1 LIRTILQSKIIF
13 LFALSCFALLHEAS
27 GKTLYVAK
35 SGNDKNAGTLAQ
47 PLATPAKALDIASPG
62 DTIYLR
68 AGRYS
73 IDHFLWADKANL
85 TIASNP
91 GEKAAIVAGIEENDK
106 TAPSVII
113 IVANNVT
120 LMNLEVE
127 GGSYYAVKV
136 DIDKE
141 PTSKNVTIRNC
152 YIHGSGRDC
161 IKTFNA
167 DSLLIED
174 CEIGPSGLRDPSNA
188 EGIDS
193 IGSVGVTIRNCY
205 VHDAA
210 TTGIYLKGGARQ
222 GLVERNRVEHCRGA
236 GILLGQDTDEEYMR
250 DKTKYECLNSVA
262 RNNIIADIQAAG
274 IGTYSG
280 SNLRFENNTIYEA
293 AKQSQAGFYVVVN
306 AREVPAQNIAF
317 KNNIVVVNSH
327 RPVVFLFHL
336 SDHLDSD
343 FNIYFGNRLFRRES
357 KTLNRLDDWTF
368 PLWKKGLLVDEH
380 SLFTD
385 PLLDEENQY
394 KPRAGSP
401 AFDRGEKL
409 VDVKTDF
416 AGVARPQGTAF
427 DIGAYEGRGDGTPV
441 RMSATVGDSQKDGAA
456 EAISKPQIWA
466 VILGALSG
474 GALFALGLLLR
485 SKIQARN
492 TQHPL
497 SDSEEFLLRKSERS

>member
-1 LIRTILQSKIIF
+1 MIQKIFQVKIVW
-13 LFALSCFALLHEAS
+13 LLALVGFAFINQAS
-27 GKTLYVAK
+27 GKTIYVAK
-35 SGNDKNAGTLAQ
+35 NGDDKNSGTLAQ
-47 PLATPAKALDIASPG
+47 PLATPAKALDIANPG

-68 AGRYS
+68 VGRYT

-91 GEKAAIVAGIEENDK
+91 GEKAAIVAGIEENNK
-106 TAPSVII
+106 TAPSVMI

-120 LMNLEVE
+120 LLNLEVE

-141 PTSKNVTIRNC
+141 PMSKGVTIRGC

-167 DSLLIED
+167 DNLLIED

-210 TTGIYLKGGARQ
+210 TTGIYLKGGARE
-222 GLVERNRVEHCRGA
+222 GIVERNRVEHCRGA
-236 GILLGQDTDEEYMR
+236 GILLGQDTDEEFMR

-280 SNLRFENNTIYEA
+280 SNIRFENNTVYEA
-293 AKQSQAGFYVVVN
+293 AKQNQAGFYVVVN
-306 AREVPAQNIAF
+306 SREVPAQKISF

-336 SDHLDSD
+336 SDQLDSD

-368 PLWKKGLLVDEH
+368 PLWKKGLQLDEH
-380 SLFTD
+380 SLFAD
-385 PLLDEENQY
+385 PLLDEENHY

-401 AFDRGEKL
+401 AFDSGEKL
-409 VDVKTDF
+409 MEVKVDF
-416 AGVARPQGTAF
+416 AGVTRPQGAAY
-427 DIGAYEGRGDGTPV
+427 DIGAYEGRSDKTPV
-441 RMSATVGDSQKDGAA
+441 RLSAMYEDTQEDGATKG
-456 EAISKPQIWA
+456 ISKPQVWA

-485 SKIQARN
+485 SKLLQTRN
-492 TQHPL
+492 SQPQVV
-497 SDSEEFLLRKSERS
+497 DGKS

>member
-1 LIRTILQSKIIF
+1 LNQTIF
-13 LFALSCFALLHEAS
+13 LTRTVWLLALIGFAFVNEAS
-27 GKTLYVAK
+27 AKTLIVAK
-35 SGNDKNAGTLAQ
+35 TGNDNNAGTIAQ

-68 AGRYS
+68 AGRYA

-85 TIASNP
+85 TIASHP
-91 GEKAAIVAGIEENDK
+91 GEKAAIVAGVEENSK
-106 TAPSVII
+106 TPPSVMI
-113 IVANNVT
+113 IVANQVT
-120 LMNLEVE
+120 LLNLEIE
-127 GGSYYAVKV
+127 GGSYYGVKV
-136 DIDKE
+136 DLDKE
-141 PTSKNVTIRNC
+141 PASRGVTIRNC

-167 DSLLIED
+167 DNLLIED

-205 VHDAA
+205 VHDTA
-210 TTGIYLKGGARQ
+210 TTGIYLKGGARE

-250 DKTKYECLNSVA
+250 DKTRYECLNSVA

-280 SNLRFENNTIYEA
+280 SNIRFENNTVYEA

-306 AREVPAQNIAF
+306 SREVPAQKIAF
-317 KNNIVVVNSH
+317 KNNIVVVSSH

-336 SDHLDSD
+336 SDHLESD

-357 KTLNRLDDWTF
+357 KTLNRLDDWSF
-368 PLWKKGLLVDEH
+368 PQWKKSLQLDEH

-385 PLLDEENQY
+385 PLLDEEKLY
-394 KPRAGSP
+394 KPRPASP
-401 AFDRGEKL
+401 AFDRGERL
-409 VDVKTDF
+409 PEVKSDF
-416 AGVARPQGTAF
+416 TGLARPQGTAF
-427 DIGAYEGRGDGTPV
+427 DIGAYEGRSDGTPV
-441 RMSATVGDSQKDGAA
+441 RVNTEYEDAQEEEAETGFSRSQL
-456 EAISKPQIWA
+456 WA
-466 VILGALSG
+466 VIFGVLG
-474 GALFALGLLLR
+474 GAALFVVCLRLGLKGLPTR
-485 SKIQARN
+485 NARLP
-492 TQHPL
+492 HEL
-497 SDSEEFLLRKSERS
+497 